1 MENKEIV
8 AEVENNVENVEA
20 EPIPA
25 KPTIRERIAS
35 APAKIGAGIKK
46 HWKGIVA
53 GTATVAAVGTAAI
66 LAGKAAA
73 EGAIDA
79 PFEMDGAIDAAKD
92 AVGEVVEG

>member
-8 AEVENNVENVEA
+8 AEVENNVNVEA
-20 EPIPA
+20 EPNTA

-53 GTATVAAVGTAAI
+53 GTATIAAVGTAAI

-73 EGAIDA
+73 EGAVDV
-79 PFEMDGAIDAAKD
+79 PFEVDGAVDAAKD
-92 AVGEVVEG
+92 AVDGIVEG